1 MPPTT
6 SSPQEEIIS
15 FLRIKVRGNKKRSVY
30 VRTGPSTEYKVLFT
44 AHGGDSFHLLYVSP
58 ETGWYKIETDRGPGF
73 ITNKTKYTEI
83 IKEDEP

>member
-6 SSPQEEIIS
+6 SSPQAEIIS
-15 FLRIKVRGNKKRSVY
+15 FLRIKVRGNKKRSVN

-83 IKEDEP
+83 IEEE